1 MLENLTE
8 TFLLIHMQ
16 DLLEELNLQQR
27 EAVMT
32 TEGPLLILAGA
43 GSGKTRVI
51 TYRITNLMD
60 RMGVPP
66 ESILAVTFTNK
77 AADQMKQRVAKSM
90 QHEVTGRPQ
99 ISTFHSFC
107 VRVLRREIHALGY
120 SKNFS
125 IYDEDA
131 QLAAVKTCI
140 RELGLE
146 DQFNSPRSALSR
158 ISYAKNRG
166 LKPETLYK
174 SAVTQGAE
182 RLASVF
188 HLYNRKLRQGEA
200 LDFDDL
206 LLKTVELFEM
216 LPEVCT
222 AYNQRLKYLL
232 VDEFQDTNRLQYS
245 LIRQLT
251 RLHQN
256 LCAVGDEDQ
265 SIYRWRGAA
274 LENILNFEEDYHGA
288 RIIRLEQNYRSTQRI
303 LDAASAV
310 VSHNRAR
317 KGKQLYA
324 VRPGGHPV
332 GFYEAPNGEEEG
344 FFVARKITELR
355 REDISATVGVL
366 YRTNAQ
372 SRVLEEAMRRFGID
386 YHVVGGTSFYDRA
399 EVKNILAYAR
409 LANNPKDSAAL
420 ARIIN
425 VPPRGLGKVTLT
437 HLEAITRQS
446 DVTLA
451 DIIEK
456 GSFER
461 TRPPDSSMNGE
472 EPFGE
477 SARISS
483 RSLLALRS
491 FRELLLALREELERL
506 SLPEFFRAILSRTGY
521 LRMLEA
527 EGTPE
532 SQGRV
537 ENLEELVNAASE
549 GELRDETL
557 TQFLD
562 HAALLAAPDQ
572 YKEKSTVALM
582 TLHTAKG
589 LEFSQVFLVGL
600 EERLLPHS
608 MSMDEEEELEE
619 ERRLCYVGMT
629 RAKDRLYLTRARR
642 RRSYGNE
649 FYIETEPSR
658 FLMEIPSEI
667 LERLSPAESFGQP
680 RNIWRGSVNSRE
692 EVERFIRGRSPRPKF
707 PAGRKPVSAS
717 HWPEGTR
724 VRHPKYGRGTIL
736 NCEGNGED
744 SKLTI
749 HFHKQGVIK
758 KIMEKYISLEHL

>member
-1 MLENLTE
+1 
-8 TFLLIHMQ
+8 MQ
-16 DLLEELNLQQR
+16 DLLAELNPQQR
-27 EAVMT
+27 EAVT
-32 TEGPLLILAGA
+32 ATEGPLLILAGA

-51 TYRITNLMD
+51 TYRITYLMN

-66 ESILAVTFTNK
+66 QSILAVTFTNK

-90 QHEVTGRPQ
+90 QREATGWPH

-131 QLAAVKTCI
+131 QLAAVKSSI

-146 DQFNSPRSALSR
+146 DQFTSSRSVLSR

-166 LKPETLYK
+166 LTPEALYK
-174 SAVTQGAE
+174 SAVTPGAE

-188 HLYNRKLRQGEA
+188 HLYNQKLRQGEA

-206 LLKTVELFEM
+206 LLKTVALFETF
-216 LPEVCT
+216 PAVCE
-222 AYNQRLKYLL
+222 AYNQRFQYLL

-265 SIYRWRGAA
+265 SIYRWRGAE
-274 LENILNFEEDYHGA
+274 LENILNFEEDYPEA

-303 LDAASAV
+303 LDTASAV

-324 VRPGGHPV
+324 VRPGGHAV
-332 GFYEAPNGEEEG
+332 GFYEAPDSEEEG
-344 FFVARKITELR
+344 VFVARKIAELR
-355 REDISATVGVL
+355 REDSSATVGVL

-399 EVKNILAYAR
+399 EVKDTLAYAR
-409 LANNPKDSAAL
+409 LANNPKDSVAL

-425 VPPRGLGKVTLT
+425 MPPRGLGKVTLT
-437 HLEAITRQS
+437 HLGAIARQLGMTPAE
-446 DVTLA
+446 V
-451 DIIEK
+451 IEK
-456 GSFER
+456 GHFEP
-461 TRPPDSSMNGE
+461 TRPPDFSTNGE
-472 EPFGE
+472 DSFGE
-477 SARISS
+477 PARLSA

-491 FRELLLALREELERL
+491 FRELLGTLRAELERL
-506 SLPEFFRAILSRTGY
+506 SLAKFLRAILSRTGY
-521 LRMLEA
+521 LRMLEE

-532 SQGRV
+532 SQGRM

-572 YKEKSTVALM
+572 YDEKSSVALM
-582 TLHTAKG
+582 TLHSAKG

-608 MSMDEEEELEE
+608 MSMDEEAEIEE

-649 FYIETEPSR
+649 FHVETEPSR
-658 FLMEIPSEI
+658 FLREIPSEI
-667 LERLSPAESFGQP
+667 IEWMSPAESFRRP
-680 RNIWRGSVNSRE
+680 RNTWQGSLNSRE
-692 EVERFIRGRSPRPKF
+692 QVERFIRGRSRRPKF
-707 PAGRKPVSAS
+707 PAGGTPAATTRNRNPVSTSRWA
-717 HWPEGTR
+717 EGTQ
-724 VRHPKYGRGTIL
+724 VCHPKYGKGTIL
-736 NCEGNGED
+736 HCEGNGED
-744 SKLTI
+744 AKLTI
-749 HFHKQGVIK
+749 HFHKQGVKK
-758 KIMEKYISLEHL
+758 KIMEKYVSWEQH